1 MGIREGSRGD
11 ERGALGIPGVT
22 AGAMFG
28 DDTTTALF
36 ICVGDFRDAS
46 DDDRVRFSGEWLV
59 RSIWPGTVPLC
70 RRWLSGEPPSRA
82 RRDTDRC

>member
-1 MGIREGSRGD
+1 MGVLSVLNGDCGIGDNVGSRREVLMGIREGSRGD

-46 DDDRVRFSGEWLV
+46 DDDRVRFCSGE
-59 RSIWPGTVPLC
+59 
-70 RRWLSGEPPSRA
+70 
-82 RRDTDRC
+82 